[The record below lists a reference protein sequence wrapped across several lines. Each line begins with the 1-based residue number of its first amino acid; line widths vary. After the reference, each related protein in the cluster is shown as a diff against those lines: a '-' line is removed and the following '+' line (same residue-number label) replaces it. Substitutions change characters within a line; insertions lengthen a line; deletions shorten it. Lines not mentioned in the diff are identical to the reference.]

1 MGLYILL
8 FNLYHKKLHVSP
20 EKRSQILDQLKS
32 DRDYY
37 MRSIKSEENRDS
49 KERDQRGLRRLKHQ
63 LAGVEFKM
71 SKLQ

>member
-1 MGLYILL
+1 MGLYIVL

-20 EKRSQILDQLKS
+20 EKKSQILEQLKS

-37 MRSIKSEENRDS
+37 MRSIKNEESRDAH
-49 KERDQRGLRRLKHQ
+49 ERDHRGLRRLKHQ
-63 LAGVEFKM
+63 LAGVDFKM